1 MAVSIRSNKLKIM
14 NEIQNNEINFWHF
27 IIVPTKR
34 IKGIKN
40 TTKQNKRQTSQTHSL
55 FILM

>member
-1 MAVSIRSNKLKIM
+1 MAVSVRSNKLKMM

-40 TTKQNKRQTSQTHSL
+40 TKQNKTNSKPARPTVYL
-55 FILM
+55 F